1 MSAVPQLVE
10 QLSEQSLEKLV
21 IVVDDD
27 ADQRDELLFFAQ
39 ALGFRCLAF
48 ATGEE
53 MLGAMLDE
61 RPHVVLLDINLP
73 SRDGIRIAEMATNL
87 NHKVRICFLSGS
99 AERCREARDRQLGEV
114 FEKPLSLELLRH
126 IL

>member
-1 MSAVPQLVE
+1 MTSQESA
-10 QLSEQSLEKLV
+10 EKLV
-21 IVVDDD
+21 IIVDDD
-27 ADQRDELLFFAQ
+27 EDQRGEMLFFVQ
-39 ALGFRCLAF
+39 ALGFRTLAF

-61 RPHVVLLDINLP
+61 PPHAVLLDINLYA
-73 SRDGIRIAEMATNL
+73 RDGIRIAEMAKHL
-87 NHKVRICFLSGS
+87 NHKVRICLLSGS

-114 FEKPLSLELLRH
+114 FEKPMSMDLLRH